1 MYTYLVEF
9 YYPSGEY
16 AYEMSDKII
25 FDTTE
30 LREKWDLHSIKK
42 EAFKESCWEV
52 TKCEVEPVLELSEN
66 LKDGWYTVFVQT
78 DKRDYFTITVYVNA
92 AD

>member
-1 MYTYLVEF
+1 MPNSANAITVNTDDIEISLKNFGGTVYARYASGIYTMGQMKTLGTTIKPYNGKLV
-9 YYPSGEY
+9 
-16 AYEMSDKII
+16 A
-25 FDTTE
+25 
-30 LREKWDLHSIKK
+30 
-42 EAFKESCWEV
+42 
-52 TKCEVEPVLELSEN
+52 EN